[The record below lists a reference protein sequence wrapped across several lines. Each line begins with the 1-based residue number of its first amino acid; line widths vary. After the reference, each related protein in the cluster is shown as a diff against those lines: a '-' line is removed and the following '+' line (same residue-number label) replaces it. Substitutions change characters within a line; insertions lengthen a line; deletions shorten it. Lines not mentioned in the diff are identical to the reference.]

1 MALANDVISYDFA
14 IRQLDD
20 GDKDEEGGGQRIPGT
35 AVIPRDDN
43 RCYGTPAGM

>member
-20 GDKDEEGGGQRIPGT
+20 GDKDEEGGAADSG
-35 AVIPRDDN
+35 DSSN
-43 RCYGTPAGM
+43 PAG